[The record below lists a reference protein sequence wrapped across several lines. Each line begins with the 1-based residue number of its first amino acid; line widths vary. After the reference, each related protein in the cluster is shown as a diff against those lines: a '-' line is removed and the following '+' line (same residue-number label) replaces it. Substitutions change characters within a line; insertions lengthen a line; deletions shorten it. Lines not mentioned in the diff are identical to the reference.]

1 MPILYRIGL
10 DACIGEPL
18 KEWHEVRRPE
28 GGRTARHSERRED
41 AGWMS
46 FPRLWAFGLVPVLA
60 LAGSGIG
67 AAALDAPHSLHRA
80 KAAES
85 RLSEPHRAVSH
96 HTASHGSRPA
106 AKSSTARARAT
117 HAAPNRQQVHL
128 TARGMARASARRAA
142 LTSRRHHRFY
152 ERFTA
157 SSFASADI
165 FAGDVTAGEDPLVRQ
180 AAIDALGDMN
190 GTAVVIDPSNGRILA
205 MVNQK
210 LALSPGAEPCSTI
223 KITVAMA
230 ALSEGLV
237 TRDTQVQLAGFRM
250 NMTDALAKSNN
261 LYFEELGRELGFE
274 RVRHYANQFGLGELA
289 GYNIEGEQLG
299 VYPDKELPASEGG
312 VARMCSFGQGV
323 SLTPL
328 QLGAYVAALANGGTL
343 YYLQHPTTPDEVA
356 ALQPKVKRTLDI
368 GRYVPDIEDGMA
380 GAVEYGT
387 ARRLRANFHELP
399 VFGKT
404 GTCSDKGTRF
414 GWFASYSDSPQG
426 SLVTVFFLEGGR
438 PTFGPRAAELT
449 GAFYKNL
456 WDRNYFAGKGQQDAA
471 SVSAASSQQLEQ

>member
-1 MPILYRIGL
+1 MN
-10 DACIGEPL
+10 
-18 KEWHEVRRPE
+18 
-28 GGRTARHSERRED
+28 
-41 AGWMS
+41 
-46 FPRLWAFGLVPVLA
+46 
-60 LAGSGIG
+60 
-67 AAALDAPHSLHRA
+67 APHSLHPA
-80 KAAES
+80 KTAD
-85 RLSEPHRAVSH
+85 RHVVDPHRNGGHS
-96 HTASHGSRPA
+96 ASAHVAKPA
-106 AKSSTARARAT
+106 AKSAHKIAPKSSPAHATAT
-117 HAAPNRQQVHL
+117 HTATAHVISKAAPAKQQARL
-128 TARGMARASARRAA
+128 TARGKARASVRRAA
-142 LTSRRHHRFY
+142 LTFRRHRYH

-157 SSFASADI
+157 SSFAKGDI
-165 FAGDVTAGEDPLVRQ
+165 GEGDLTAGEDPVVRQ

-190 GTAVVIDPSNGRILA
+190 GTVVVINPANGRILA

-223 KITVAMA
+223 KLTVALA

-237 TRDTQVQLAGFRM
+237 KRDTPVQLAGFRM
-250 NMTDALAKSNN
+250 DMTKALAKSNN

-299 VYPDKELPASEGG
+299 AYPDKELPAAEGG
-312 VARMCSFGQGV
+312 VGRMCSFGQGV

-328 QLGAYVAALANGGTL
+328 QLGAFVAAIANGGTL
-343 YYLQHPTTPDEVA
+343 YYLQHPNTPEEA
-356 ALQPKVKRTLDI
+356 AKLEPKVKRTLEI
-368 GRYVPDIEDGMA
+368 AKYLPDLEDGMA

-387 ARRLRANFHELP
+387 ARRLRANFNELP

-438 PTFGPRAAELT
+438 PTFGPRAAEMT
-449 GAFYKNL
+449 GAFYQNL
-456 WDRNYFAGKGQQDAA
+456 WDHNYFVDKNSLEAEAILPTSAPAASAPQPAAIQLAAPAA
-471 SVSAASSQQLEQ
+471 SVPPASAPAASAPAAQQ

>member
-1 MPILYRIGL
+1 MKLSN
-10 DACIGEPL
+10 
-18 KEWHEVRRPE
+18 V
-28 GGRTARHSERRED
+28 
-41 AGWMS
+41 
-46 FPRLWAFGLVPVLA
+46 WASSLVLV
-60 LAGSGIG
+60 GIG
-67 AAALDAPHSLHRA
+67 ATACSLAALNVPHTLHRS
-80 KAAES
+80 KAAEPH
-85 RLSEPHRAVSH
+85 LSESHRGNSH
-96 HTASHGSRPA
+96 RVASAHGARPVAKAPVGTASAKRPVPEAGAHSNPISAKGVLSA
-106 AKSSTARARAT
+106 APGRARL
-117 HAAPNRQQVHL
+117 RG
-128 TARGMARASARRAA
+128 ARLVA
-142 LTSRRHHRFY
+142 HHRSFG

-157 SSFASADI
+157 SSFASSDI
-165 FAGDVTAGEDPLVRQ
+165 FDGDVTAGEDPVVRQ
-180 AAIDALGDMN
+180 AAIDALGGMN
-190 GTAVVIDPSNGRILA
+190 GTAVVINPANGRILA

-237 TRDTQVQLAGFRM
+237 TRDTPVRLAGFRM

-289 GYNIEGEQLG
+289 GYHIEGEQLG

-312 VARMCSFGQGV
+312 VGRMCSFGQGV

-343 YYLQHPTTPDEVA
+343 YYLQHPTTQAEA
-356 ALQPKVKRTLDI
+356 IAMEPKVKRTLDI
-368 GRYVPDIEDGMA
+368 AKYVPDLEDGMA

-387 ARRLRANFHELP
+387 ARRLRANFIALP

-414 GWFASYSDSPQG
+414 GWFVSFSDSPQG

-449 GAFYKNL
+449 GVFYKNL
-456 WDRNYFAGKGQQDAA
+456 WDRNWFAPKGQMDAA
-471 SVSAASSQQLEQ
+471 TISAVPGSVTP

>member
-1 MPILYRIGL
+1 MKISR
-10 DACIGEPL
+10 
-18 KEWHEVRRPE
+18 V
-28 GGRTARHSERRED
+28 
-41 AGWMS
+41 
-46 FPRLWAFGLVPVLA
+46 WAFGSIFA
-60 LAGSGIG
+60 LIISISGSVY
-67 AAALDAPHSLHRA
+67 AAALDVPHSLHHTRSKSSHLTESHRHA
-80 KAAES
+80 VAGHSATSGTAHVTAGHSAAS
-85 RLSEPHRAVSH
+85 AGRRVSL
-96 HTASHGSRPA
+96 APHGS
-106 AKSSTARARAT
+106 TIAT
-117 HAAPNRQQVHL
+117 
-128 TARGMARASARRAA
+128 ARRAS
-142 LTSRRHHRFY
+142 LTSHRHKFY

-157 SSFASADI
+157 SSFARGDI
-165 FAGDVTAGEDPLVRQ
+165 FAGDVTTGEDPVVRQ
-180 AAIDALGDMN
+180 AAIDALDGMN

-237 TRDTQVQLAGFRM
+237 TRDTMVQLPGFRM
-250 NMTDALAKSNN
+250 NMTNALAKSNN

-289 GYNIEGEQLG
+289 GYNIPGEQLG
-299 VYPDKELPASEGG
+299 VYPDEPLPASEGG
-312 VARMCSFGQGV
+312 VGRMCSFGQGV

-343 YYLQHPTTPDEVA
+343 YYLQHPTTADDIA
-356 ALQPKVKRTLDI
+356 GFQPKVKRTLDI
-368 GRYVPDIEDGMA
+368 AKYIPEMQDGMA

-387 ARRLRANFHELP
+387 ARRLRANFHDFP

-404 GTCSDKGTRF
+404 GTCSDNGTRF
-414 GWFASYSDSPQG
+414 GWFASFADSPQG
-426 SLVTVFFLEGGR
+426 SMVTVFFLEGGR

-456 WDRNYFAGKGQQDAA
+456 ADRNYFAPRGQQDAA
-471 SVSAASSQQLEQ
+471 QASTPVASAEPAEQALPANQPGPQQLHR